1 MIDYDL
7 ILNKRF
13 NKLEWTLINNDY
25 SKLIWLSD
33 TKKPTQKQLDDLWS
47 EVQAEIA
54 AEAKSKEFAKSALLA
69 KLDISEDELG
79 LLLG

>member
-54 AEAKSKEFAKSALLA
+54 AEAKAKELAKSALLA
-69 KLDISEDELG
+69 KLGINEDELE